1 MWFVSIVFFFPTIPD
16 PTGAEMNYTIAVFG
30 GVIIFAT
37 IYYYFPKYGGV
48 YWFEG
53 PVGRIRLEQGD
64 TEEDAK
70 RERSGS
76 VGSVEK
82 KVEDVTDEK
91 QVLRE

>member
-48 YWFEG
+48 HWFTG
-53 PVGRIRLEQGD
+53 PVPTIGRGD
-64 TEEDAK
+64 DAREE
-70 RERSGS
+70 
-76 VGSVEK
+76 SVESK
-82 KVEDVTDEK
+82 SLKEDLGATQVVEV
-91 QVLRE
+91 